1 MFRKGK
7 SARFANKIGAFVLI
21 IAAGTLHRIKKITNG
36 VYNLKNMEKILKQ
49 GDLIPE
55 SIQRLFRD
63 DEKPKETLQK
73 TDIKE
78 NADFFQSSA
87 LRKIRQMDLYNEKLR
102 VYESYRKYSVFRRL
116 FQKK

>member
-21 IAAGTLHRIKKITNG
+21 TAAGTLHRIKKITNG
-36 VYNLKNMEKILKQ
+36 IYNMKSMEKILNQ

-63 DEKPKETLQK
+63 DEKSKEPLKKKDLKET
-73 TDIKE
+73 
-78 NADFFQSSA
+78 ADLYQSSA
-87 LRKIRQMDLYNEKLR
+87 LRKIRQMDLYKEKLR
-102 VYESYRKYSVFRRL
+102 VYESYRKYSVFARL
-116 FQKK
+116 FRKK